1 MTTVSRS
8 DLEACL
14 SKACAYHSVA
24 DSGGQPLRFH
34 TWADCPAGTR
44 IGKKYLFSGVK
55 RQIELGHRRQ
65 TKLGHPEG
73 SGTFMALPLSGSPLC
88 ARRRRRGA
96 FAEVLSAVPA

>member
-34 TWADCPAGTR
+34 TWVDCPAGTR
-44 IGKKYLFSGVK
+44 IGKKYLFSGKGNLGERREECSFCQGQGK
-55 RQIELGHRRQ
+55 R
-65 TKLGHPEG
+65 
-73 SGTFMALPLSGSPLC
+73 SLPN
-88 ARRRRRGA
+88 
-96 FAEVLSAVPA
+96 